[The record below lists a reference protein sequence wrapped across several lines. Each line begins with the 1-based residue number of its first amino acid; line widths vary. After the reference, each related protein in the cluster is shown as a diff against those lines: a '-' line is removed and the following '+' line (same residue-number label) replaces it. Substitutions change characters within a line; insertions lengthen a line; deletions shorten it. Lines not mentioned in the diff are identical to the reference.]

1 MGSWVSGL
9 SLLSVI
15 TGIVLPGIVFSE
27 SEVSNGHTNLLP
39 HQALY
44 SLSLKSSDAPGK
56 LVDVSGFVR
65 AALERTCDGWIT
77 SEEVKMQLSLQS
89 DKQWNQDL
97 MYTSWES
104 LDGRKYRFAS
114 RSSNNGKVI
123 KHRGAAHS
131 KADLPGVAIYSE
143 PKNLTIKLPPG
154 THFYFGLTSW
164 LIEKA
169 RSGARRAETTV
180 FDGTDPEG
188 PQKAIAFIIPFKS
201 QANKLGD
208 KFNTILGPL
217 ANMSGWK
224 MHIAFFPLDGREAE
238 PDYEVRAVILDNGVM
253 PKLDL
258 VFKSF
263 TAIQTL
269 KKIEGLKA
277 PKC

>member
-9 SLLSVI
+9 SLLAVI
-15 TGIVLPGIVFSE
+15 TGIVVPGNVFAE

-39 HQALY
+39 HRAFY
-44 SLSLKSSDAPGK
+44 SLSLNPSDAPRK

-77 SEEVKMQLSLQS
+77 SEEFKMQVSFQS
-89 DKQWNQDL
+89 DKRWNQNL
-97 MYTSWES
+97 KYTSWES
-104 LDGRKYRFAS
+104 LDGRKYRFAA
-114 RSSNNGKVI
+114 RSSNNGKII
-123 KHRGAAHS
+123 KYRGAAHS
-131 KADLPGVAIYSE
+131 KADLPGEAIFSE
-143 PKNLTIKLPPG
+143 PKNFTMELPPG

-169 RSGARRAETTV
+169 RSGARRAETIV
-180 FDGTDPEG
+180 FDGTDLEG

-201 QANKLGD
+201 QTNKLGD

-224 MHIAFFPLDGREAE
+224 LHIAFFSLDGREAE

-253 PKLDL
+253 PQLDL
-258 VFKSF
+258 VFNSF

-269 KKIEGLKA
+269 KKIEVLKA
-277 PKC
+277 PQC